1 MATNDGTLKQPGEK
15 LIHKARFIEGA
26 IALIMIIEY
35 LVTEAVAALAWKNP
49 VYSYANNYIS
59 DLGVS
64 GPPVTFMGRLIYSP
78 LYWVMNAGFFVEGVL
93 AVLAAFLLIP
103 LLTSKTWRIIIPLIA
118 ILHGV
123 GITLVAIFHG
133 SPEAVQQHSGMFMH
147 VTGAA
152 LAIIFGNVE
161 CICAGIAAGQSGA
174 PKWFTAYSIVLGLA
188 GLIAIFCPLVEH
200 SVAPGTMERIAV
212 DTFIGWDITTGI
224 FLLFGARKFRRI
236 MFQY

>member
-1 MATNDGTLKQPGEK
+1 MAANDGTLKQPGEK

-49 VYSYANNYIS
+49 VYSYSNNYIS

-93 AVLAAFLLIP
+93 AVLAAFLLMP
-103 LLTSKTWRIIIPLIA
+103 LFTKKTWRTIIPLIA

-133 SPEAVQQHSGMFMH
+133 SADATKEYTGVMH

-152 LAIIFGNVE
+152 LAIIFGNVQ

-174 PKWFTAYSIVLGLA
+174 PKWFTAYSVVLGLA
-188 GLIAIFCPLVEH
+188 GLIALFCPFIEH
-200 SVAPGTMERIAV
+200 GVAPGTMERVAV
-212 DTFIGWDITTGI
+212 DSFITWDITTGI
-224 FLLFGARKFRRI
+224 FLLVGARKFRRI
-236 MFQY
+236 MFQH